1 MTCIKPLLSLTSE
14 AVVSG
19 VCDLLTRIISAFV
32 GIAIAITVLCLHET
46 IVLFIAVAVVI
57 AIMLFELIRAV
68 KLEKCIPVL
77 IPAEIFAVL
86 SPIDIGIY
94 NFIDDYHYYYFHLAE
109 YCAKYLCVFVIF
121 VVWLKKHKEI
131 QYTQI
136 FFVLACMFL
145 IPQSMSCLVGLNN
158 FPHSVFLIVMG
169 LCGAWIADSGAYFTG
184 VALGK
189 HKLCP
194 EISPKKTVEGFAG
207 GIVFTAVFFVIA
219 LFVYNTFIADI
230 PCEINYILFGIA
242 GAVCAVVG
250 TLGDL
255 SASMVKRQI
264 GFKDYGRIMPGHGG
278 FMDRFDSVLF
288 VVPTFYMFVRIFSE
302 YHTY

>member
-1 MTCIKPLLSLTSE
+1 MNLTDVT
-14 AVVSG
+14 AVSG
-19 VCDLLTRIISAFV
+19 VFDLLTRIISAFV
-32 GIAIAITVLCLHET
+32 GSAIAIAVLCLHET
-46 IVLFIAVAVVI
+46 IVLPIAVAVVI

-68 KLEKCIPVL
+68 RLEKCYPIL
-77 IPAEIFAVL
+77 IAAEFFAVSEPIRDILDILNISSINDFRRYVIISTILYSLQVL
-86 SPIDIGIY
+86 S
-94 NFIDDYHYYYFHLAE
+94 
-109 YCAKYLCVFVIF
+109 VFLIF

-136 FFVLACMFL
+136 FFVLACMFM
-145 IPQSMSCLVGLNN
+145 IPKSMMCIIGLNN
-158 FPHSVFLIVMG
+158 LSHSHSVFLILMG

-194 EISPKKTVEGFAG
+194 EISPKKTVEGFIG

-219 LFVYNTFIADI
+219 LFVYNKFIADVSW
-230 PCEINYILFGIA
+230 EINYILFGIA

-264 GFKDYGRIMPGHGG
+264 GFKDYGKIMPGHGG

-288 VVPTFYMFVRIFSE
+288 VLPVFSVFLNLLIK
-302 YHTY
+302 